1 MSDLTDEE
9 RAELLEQLRLEEA
22 LSRRLSSDILS
33 RLTPNARQWDYI
45 CAESHET
52 MFSGLNQAGKSTALC
67 MKAAY
72 HLTGLYPDGYEGPR
86 FDGPINAAIGGET
99 AQSTRDL
106 LCERL
111 LGPVTDR
118 GTGYVPIHAVEQDRI
133 VRISGGVANQIDYF
147 EVRHYDEFGEFD
159 GYSKCYVF
167 SYSSG
172 WQRLQGYTLHWIGC
186 DEEPPFEV
194 YDEFSARLNATN
206 GYMDIAMTP
215 LQGETEL
222 YLLFE
227 NSDNKEIRC
236 MLNYDIADTDHMS
249 DEDRERL
256 ISKYENHPLA
266 EARLHGRPVRGA
278 GLIYTMP
285 DEYLYVN
292 DFEIPRHWKKI
303 IGLDFPHG
311 VGTFAAVK
319 MAYDEDTD
327 IVYLTGEY
335 KESDQEFPIY
345 VHRLLNMGGG
355 KIPCAWPHDGGRG
368 FTDGSTIA
376 SKYKDYGV
384 NMLRDFSHMVNM
396 EGKKTFAIMTVI
408 EEICERMATDRFK
421 VFVSCQKFMAEKR
434 RYKHDHGKVAKRQD
448 DHLIDA
454 MHKGI
459 MMLRYAEAD
468 NKQSTAGFR
477 LPEFDFFSGY

>member
-1 MSDLTDEE
+1 M
-9 RAELLEQLRLEEA
+9 
-22 LSRRLSSDILS
+22 
-33 RLTPNARQWDYI
+33 
-45 CAESHET
+45 
-52 MFSGLNQAGKSTALC
+52 
-67 MKAAY
+67 
-72 HLTGLYPDGYEGPR
+72 
-86 FDGPINAAIGGET
+86 
-99 AQSTRDL
+99 
-106 LCERL
+106 
-111 LGPVTDR
+111 
-118 GTGYVPIHAVEQDRI
+118 
-133 VRISGGVANQIDYF
+133 
-147 EVRHYDEFGEFD
+147 
-159 GYSKCYVF
+159 
-167 SYSSG
+167 
-172 WQRLQGYTLHWIGC
+172 
-186 DEEPPFEV
+186 

-335 KESDQEFPIY
+335 KESDQEFPTY

-355 KIPCAWPHDGGRG
+355 KIPCAWPHD
-368 FTDGSTIA
+368 
-376 SKYKDYGV
+376 
-384 NMLRDFSHMVNM
+384 
-396 EGKKTFAIMTVI
+396 
-408 EEICERMATDRFK
+408 
-421 VFVSCQKFMAEKR
+421 
-434 RYKHDHGKVAKRQD
+434 
-448 DHLIDA
+448 
-454 MHKGI
+454 
-459 MMLRYAEAD
+459 
-468 NKQSTAGFR
+468 
-477 LPEFDFFSGY
+477 